1 MNEIYLTVHSLTN
14 AQKMKKILTR
24 SGINA
29 KIVRPE
35 LSLSEKGCAY
45 AVLISEKVFAET
57 IEILEM
63 YRIMPVRAF
72 VKNEYGEAREINL

>member
-14 AQKMKKILTR
+14 AQKMKKIITNSR
-24 SGINA
+24 INA

-45 AVLISEKVFAET
+45 AILISEKVFAET
-57 IEILEM
+57 IEILE
-63 YRIMPVRAF
+63 RHRSMPIRAF
-72 VKNEYGEAREINL
+72 LKNEYGEVREINL